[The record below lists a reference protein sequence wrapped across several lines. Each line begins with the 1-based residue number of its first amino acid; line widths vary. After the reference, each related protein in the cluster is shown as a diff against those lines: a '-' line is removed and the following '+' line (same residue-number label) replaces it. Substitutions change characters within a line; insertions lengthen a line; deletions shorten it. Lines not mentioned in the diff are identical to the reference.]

1 MVEAAG
7 FENDGQNE
15 NNSDLDKLDFSN
27 FKGIYF
33 GDNTTKY

>member
-7 FENDGQNE
+7 VENNGQNE
-15 NNSDLDKLDFSN
+15 NNSDLDNLDFSN

-33 GDNTTKY
+33 GDNKTKY